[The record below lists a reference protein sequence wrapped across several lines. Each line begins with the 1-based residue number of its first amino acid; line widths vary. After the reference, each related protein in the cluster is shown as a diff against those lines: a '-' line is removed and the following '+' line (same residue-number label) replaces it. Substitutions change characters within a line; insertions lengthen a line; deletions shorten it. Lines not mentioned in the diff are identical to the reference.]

1 MEQLVR
7 LGDVC
12 TVVSGSTPK
21 TSVDE
26 YWNGDVKWITPA
38 ELDAD
43 SYYIH
48 DSVKHI
54 TELGRTKT
62 GLSYMPVGT
71 VILSSRAPIGKTAIL
86 GCEMCCNQG
95 FKNLI
100 CTDRIFNE
108 YLYHFLRAKT
118 NYLNSLGRGA
128 TFKELSKGIV
138 ENVLIPLPAVEEQHH
153 IADLFASVEELI
165 QTKKQQ
171 LDLFDELVKSRFI
184 ELFGTVKNNHQE
196 YPVIKISGCAK
207 LQGGFAFKSSDYLD
221 NGIRL
226 VQISNVNKDT
236 LDWDSIN
243 CVPQTFLQKY
253 KDFELHVGDLV
264 LAMTRP
270 VIKSLDAVKIATV
283 SENDVPSLLNQRVG
297 RFIIDI
303 TKINSTYLM
312 LCCQMTEFREYV
324 EAMSGNSLQPN
335 ISSKQVEDYSIVLPP
350 LELQE
355 QFAAFIEQTDKSKLA
370 IQQSLDKLEL
380 LKKSL
385 MQEYFG

>member
-171 LDLFDELVKSRFI
+171 LDLLDELVKSRFI
-184 ELFGTVKNNHQE
+184 ELFDGKGYPTLKWNEVFNTTTGKLDSNAMVEDGE
-196 YPVIKISGCAK
+196 YPFFTCAK
-207 LQGGFAFKSSDYLD
+207 EVFRIDKYAFDQEALLLAGNNAAGKYDVKYYKGKFNAYQRTYVLGLKKDWSYQLFRYQLEDKLVYLQQQSLGGLTKYLTLKILGELEFIVPPMDKQNEFTAF
-221 NGIRL
+221 
-226 VQISNVNKDT
+226 V
-236 LDWDSIN
+236 
-243 CVPQTFLQKY
+243 
-253 KDFELHVGDLV
+253 
-264 LAMTRP
+264 
-270 VIKSLDAVKIATV
+270 
-283 SENDVPSLLNQRVG
+283 
-297 RFIIDI
+297 
-303 TKINSTYLM
+303 
-312 LCCQMTEFREYV
+312 
-324 EAMSGNSLQPN
+324 
-335 ISSKQVEDYSIVLPP
+335 
-350 LELQE
+350 
-355 QFAAFIEQTDKSKLA
+355 EQTDKSKSA
-370 IQQSLDKLEL
+370 VQQSIAELEE

-385 MQEYFG
+385 MQKYFG

>member
-1 MEQLVR
+1 MRVHLK
-7 LGDVC
+7 DI
-12 TVVSGSTPK
+12 VSFSKGK
-21 TSVDE
+21 QI
-26 YWNGDVKWITPA
+26 NGDDLVDGGQYVFLNGGINPSGKWNEYNVEGNSIAISEGGNSCGYVNYMSEPFWCGA
-38 ELDAD
+38 HCYFLYDLKYDAKYT
-43 SYYIH
+43 YYALK
-48 DSVKHI
+48 S
-54 TELGRTKT
+54 
-62 GLSYMPVGT
+62 
-71 VILSSRAPIGKTAIL
+71 
-86 GCEMCCNQG
+86 QQ
-95 FKNLI
+95 
-100 CTDRIFNE
+100 DRIMQ
-108 YLYHFLRAKT
+108 LRSGACMPNIKK
-118 NYLNSLGRGA
+118 NSLGE
-128 TFKELSKGIV
+128 FSF
-138 ENVLIPLPAVEEQHH
+138 LIEED
-153 IADLFASVEELI
+153 IAKQALVVASLDKVSELI
-165 QTKKQQ
+165 ALRKEQ
-171 LDLFDELVKSRFI
+171 LAKLDDLVKSRFV

-335 ISSKQVEDYSIVLPP
+335 ISSKQVEDYSIILPP
-350 LELQE
+350 LELQN
-355 QFAAFIEQTDKSKLA
+355 QFAAFVEQTDKSKLA
-370 IQQSLDKLEL
+370 VQKSLDKLET
-380 LKKSL
+380 LKKAL
-385 MQEYFG
+385 MQKYFG

>member
-138 ENVLIPLPAVEEQHH
+138 ENVLIPLPAIEEQHH

-184 ELFGTVKNNHQE
+184 ELFGVYDLSHAQSNWKSISEIGKVVGGATPKTNIEE
-196 YPVIKISGCAK
+196 YWDGEYRWITPAE
-207 LQGGFAFKSSDYLD
+207 LSSDSGYIYDSVRKLTKAGVDSCSLQEMPIDTVILSSRAPIGKVAIAGNTFYCNQGFKNIICNKEILPRYLY
-221 NGIRL
+221 
-226 VQISNVNKDT
+226 T
-236 LDWDSIN
+236 
-243 CVPQTFLQKY
+243 
-253 KDFELHVGDLV
+253 V
-264 LAMTRP
+264 L
-270 VIKSLDAVKIATV
+270 
-283 SENDVPSLLNQRVG
+283 LLN
-297 RFIIDI
+297 
-303 TKINSTYLM
+303 TEYL
-312 LCCQMTEFREYV
+312 
-324 EAMSGNSLQPN
+324 NSLGRGATFKE
-335 ISSKQVEDYSIVLPP
+335 ISKSIVENIRVPVPP
-350 LELQE
+350 IELQE
-355 QFAAFIEQTDKSKLA
+355 QFTAFVEQTDKSKSA
-370 IQQSLDKLEL
+370 VQQSIAELEE

-385 MQEYFG
+385 MQKYFG